1 MKPFHS
7 KPFILPNLFT
17 FATSSIFN
25 LRALPAHRPASPFHA
40 HLLPPG
46 SKQLAVRSVTQL
58 LSSST
63 VFRIPY
69 VHFLPHHL
77 PHLIHPPQ
85 HFSLSLIPPFTPS
98 SNPTSFS
105 SPILLS
111 CTCLSLD
118 WCPWL
123 RCPLCLF
130 FLLNI
135 YFYFLHYLSVFL
147 RVRWI
152 ELGRVCRSSL
162 CAL

>member
-1 MKPFHS
+1 MHARAGRAEVPARALSLHLNSLMFHLSLNHFTGLKFHNASNTRSVPFHS

-40 HLLPPG
+40 HLLSPG
-46 SKQLAVRSVTQL
+46 SKQLAVRSVMQL

-85 HFSLSLIPPFTPS
+85 HFSLSLIPLFTPS

-111 CTCLSLD
+111 CTRLSPD
-118 WCPWL
+118 
-123 RCPLCLF
+123 
-130 FLLNI
+130 
-135 YFYFLHYLSVFL
+135 
-147 RVRWI
+147 
-152 ELGRVCRSSL
+152 
-162 CAL
+162 